1 MIALRSLWDRRLWR
15 DQAGAAIVEF
25 ALIAPVLLMTL
36 FGLFDLG
43 HGMYTK
49 SLLQGAIEKASR
61 DSTIEGATTGDLD
74 GKVSV
79 IVRRIAPGSTI
90 TFTRNS
96 YSTFTSV
103 NQPEDYDDTNHN
115 GSCDGGETYEDAN
128 GNGAWDANQGRTG
141 NGGARDAV
149 LYTVT
154 VTYPRIFPI
163 ARLIGQSSTQRMTT
177 STVLR
182 NQPYS
187 LQNAPST
194 ATCP

>member
-1 MIALRSLWDRRLWR
+1 MIGLRSLFR
-15 DQAGAAIVEF
+15 DQDGAAIVEF

-61 DSTIEGATTGDLD
+61 DSTIEGAATGTMDAKVTT
-74 GKVSV
+74 V
-79 IVRRIAPGSTI
+79 VRRIAAGSTI
-90 TFTRNS
+90 TFNRKS
-96 YSTFTSV
+96 YATFTSV
-103 NQPEDYDDTNHN
+103 NLPEEFTDTNSN
-115 GSCDGGETYEDAN
+115 GVCGGGETFEDAN
-128 GNGAWDANQGRTG
+128 GNGVWDANQGRTG

-154 VTYPRIFPI
+154 VSFPRIMPI
-163 ARLIGQSSTQRMTT
+163 GRLVGQSNTQVMTT

-182 NQPYS
+182 NQPFGI
-187 LQNAPST
+187 QNSPTT

>member
-1 MIALRSLWDRRLWR
+1 MTLRCSLAR
-15 DQAGAAIVEF
+15 DQTGAAIVEF

-36 FGLFDLG
+36 FGMFDLG

-61 DSTIEGATTGDLD
+61 DSTIEGATTGALD
-74 GKVSV
+74 TRVST
-79 IVRRIAPGSTI
+79 IVRRIAPGATI
-90 TFTRNS
+90 TFTRAS
-96 YSTFTSV
+96 FSSFTSV
-103 NQPEDYDDTNHN
+103 GQPEDFVDANTN
-115 GSCDGGETYEDAN
+115 GLCDGGETFEDAN
-128 GNGAWDANQGRTG
+128 GNGNWDSNQGRTG

-163 ARLIGQSSTQRMTT
+163 GRLIGQPNTQKMIT

-182 NQPYS
+182 NQPFGA
-187 LQNAPST
+187 QNAPPT